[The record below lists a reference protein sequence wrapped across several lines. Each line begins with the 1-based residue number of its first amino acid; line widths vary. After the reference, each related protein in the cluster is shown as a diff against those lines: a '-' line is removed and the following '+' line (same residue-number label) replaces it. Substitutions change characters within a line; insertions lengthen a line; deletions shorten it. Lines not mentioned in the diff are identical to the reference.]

1 MVRICLIIM
10 VNGLLFSQSKYPA
23 DTLLYSKTTPL
34 INKIGILPIS
44 LWQRL
49 SYNTS
54 MFNCQFYPSCSNYGA
69 DAIRDEGIIKGS
81 IMASERITRCNPF
94 AYNYHVELN
103 SPFNEKGSRLI
114 DPVKLKN
121 LPLSNRSPLVAGI
134 LSAIIP
140 GVGRAYSGRTMD
152 GLMGFWTFCLLGTS
166 ANQSLKDNRTIAGPL
181 FLTLTA
187 VAYFG
192 EIYGSWR
199 AAKYY
204 QKVKTAE
211 TN

>member
-10 VNGLLFSQSKYPA
+10 INSLLFSQSKYPA
-23 DTLLYSKTTPL
+23 DTLLLSKTTPF

-94 AYNYHVELN
+94 AYNYHLELN
-103 SPFNEKGSRLI
+103 SPFNEKDSRLI

-121 LPLSNRSPLVAGI
+121 PSLSNRSPLVAGI
-134 LSAIIP
+134 LSAFIP
-140 GVGRAYSGRTMD
+140 GIGRAYAGRTMD

-181 FLTLTA
+181 FLTLTT
-187 VAYFG
+187 VVYFG

-199 AAKYY
+199 ATKYY